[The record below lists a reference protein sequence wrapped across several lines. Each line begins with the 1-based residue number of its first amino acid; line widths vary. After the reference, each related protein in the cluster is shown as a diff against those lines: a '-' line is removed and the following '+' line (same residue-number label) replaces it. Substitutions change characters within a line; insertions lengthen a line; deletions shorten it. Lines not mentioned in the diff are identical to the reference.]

1 MDFII
6 FGSTI
11 FIIFLIVRLYN
22 YYKPTIDIV
31 LKDNQTSILLWYNHY
46 EAYAGIET
54 EERHYKIL
62 MTFNHD

>member
-11 FIIFLIVRLYN
+11 FIILFIIKLYN

-31 LKDNQTSILLWYNHY
+31 LKDNQTSVLLWYTHY
-46 EAYAGIET
+46 DNYAGIYT

>member
-11 FIIFLIVRLYN
+11 FIILFIIRLYN

-31 LKDNQTSILLWYNHY
+31 LKDNQTSVLLWYTHY
-46 EAYAGIET
+46 DNYAGVYT
-54 EERHYKIL
+54 EERDYKTL

>member
-11 FIIFLIVRLYN
+11 FIILLIIRLYN

-31 LKDNQTSILLWYNHY
+31 VNDNQTSVLLWYTHY
-46 EAYAGIET
+46 NTYAGIES
-54 EERHYKIL
+54 EERYYITL

>member
-11 FIIFLIVRLYN
+11 FIILFIIRLYN

-31 LKDNQTSILLWYNHY
+31 LKDNQTSVLLWYTHY
-46 EAYAGIET
+46 DNYAGVYT
-54 EERHYKIL
+54 EERYYKTL

>member
-11 FIIFLIVRLYN
+11 FIILLIIRLYN

-31 LKDNQTSILLWYNHY
+31 VNDNQTSVLLWYTHY
-46 EAYAGIET
+46 DNYAGIES
-54 EERHYKIL
+54 EERHYITL